1 MTAEAQR
8 LSHSS
13 RAHPP
18 RKLRN
23 YLLEPKFQLK
33 YTSMV
38 VGVTV
43 VVASVLGYFAYQYST
58 GQTQLL
64 NIERMEQKGSAADA
78 RFIAD
83 LESYARAADRKVMLG
98 VLGGI
103 AVLALALGA
112 TGIVVTHRLV
122 GPAYRLKRLLRHVRE
137 GHIQIEGSLRKH
149 DELQDVFEAFQQM
162 VTSLREAR
170 EQDIGE
176 IERVLDAARER
187 GLPEESLALLRAV
200 RDRMRASLD

>member
-1 MTAEAQR
+1 MTAEAQQ
-8 LSHSS
+8 LSHSG
-13 RAHPP
+13 RAHPQ
-18 RKLRN
+18 RKIRN
-23 YLLEPKFQLK
+23 YLLQPKFQLK

-43 VVASVLGYFAYQYST
+43 VVAAVLGFQAYTYST

-64 NIERMEQKGSAADA
+64 NIERMERKGGEIDE

-83 LESYARAADRKVMLG
+83 MDRYARAEDRKVMFG

-112 TGIVVTHRLV
+112 TGIIVTHRMV
-122 GPAYRLKRLLRHVRE
+122 GPAFRLKNALRRVSSGRLEVD
-137 GHIQIEGSLRKH
+137 GALRKH

-162 VTSLREAR
+162 VKNLRDARELELRELDEALAR
-170 EQDIGE
+170 ARAAGVPE
-176 IERVLDAARER
+176 DALV
-187 GLPEESLALLRAV
+187 GIRAV
-200 RDRMRASLD
+200 RERMQGPLA